1 MEKSAE
7 KPPFGLTP
15 TGWLQATVILAAV
28 AFAFLLILGSG
39 GPGKTAQATPLPQP
53 GNAAESNATDLA
65 SCLAEKGAVFYGT
78 EWCGHCTRQK
88 EMFGSDFGKI
98 SYVDCGK
105 SPNLCQLAG
114 ITAYPTWIING
125 EKHLGAKSMEALGA
139 LAGCGAGA

>member
-1 MEKSAE
+1 METSAE

-28 AFAFLLILGSG
+28 VFAFLLILGSG
-39 GPGKTAQATPLPQP
+39 GPEKTAQATPQQP
-53 GNAAESNATDLA
+53 GNAAESSATDLA
-65 SCLAEKGAVFYGT
+65 SCLTEKGAVFYGT
-78 EWCGHCTRQK
+78 EWCAYCTRQK